1 MKKISLQ
8 LDSMR
13 VESFETTSAA
23 AAPRGT
29 VKGHA
34 SDSTCFERYCTCD
47 SANPECE
54 SVDCLETEAITCGIS
69 CTFYCSQTCPANTC
83 AYSCEGTCGCP
94 TWQGET
100 CGIC

>member
-8 LDSMR
+8 LDSLL
-13 VESFETTSAA
+13 VESFETTSGLAGS
-23 AAPRGT
+23 RGT
-29 VKGHA
+29 VRGHV
-34 SDSTCFERYCTCD
+34 SETTCHQRLCD
-47 SANPECE
+47 CETNGMECE
-54 SVDCLETEAITCGIS
+54 TDGCNDTLAATCPAS
-69 CTFYCSQTCPANTC
+69 CTFFCSQTCPVNTC